1 VARVMVRMVKVEER
15 VAARLATISILLRVA
30 VGVRVVDL
38 IISDSVQQTTDA
50 LIVVARI
57 TDQEIQRV
65 LCCDRLL
72 LLLLVLLLALL
83 LLLRLLLL
91 LHATCPQATP
101 RHPP

>member
-1 VARVMVRMVKVEER
+1 MVRMVKVEER
-15 VAARLATISILLRVA
+15 VAASRAIISMEVVA
-30 VGVRVVDL
+30 VGVSRVVL